1 MRIWLRES
9 WNSSRPHD
17 RMRRNGSRIYRNL
30 KTRLLDEIDAEYGSL
45 FRREK
50 RNVRFDE
57 LWRQTAMKVGLYSVT
72 YRGVWYRGEA
82 IDIFSLVRL
91 AKQQGWEGLELDTE
105 RPHAAPMDLSAD
117 DRKRLRDLAGEV
129 GIELCAVSPNCD
141 LSSPVPVQRE
151 AMICYV
157 RECIKLTHDLGAPI
171 CKIFAAW
178 RGITLYDGLA
188 TYDDT
193 YSYNQYGFWKGDR
206 RAFVVESMRELCRV
220 AEDEGIVLAMQNH
233 GPDIVNRYQDV
244 LSLIEEVGSPAFK
257 ACMDINIEP
266 EADSPEHA
274 REMAA
279 ASGALQIHSHM
290 NGEFARGRDGK
301 VELVAGGYFDKHF
314 WGRQVAYPA
323 YIDALMR
330 SGYAGYVNWEFCHPG
345 RENGKAAGIEYV
357 HNQ

>member
-1 MRIWLRES
+1 
-9 WNSSRPHD
+9 
-17 RMRRNGSRIYRNL
+17 
-30 KTRLLDEIDAEYGSL
+30 
-45 FRREK
+45 
-50 RNVRFDE
+50 
-57 LWRQTAMKVGLYSVT
+57 MKIGLYSVT

-82 IDIFSLVRL
+82 IDVFNLVRL
-91 AKQQGWEGLELDTE
+91 AARQGWEGLELDAE

-117 DRKRLRDLAGEV
+117 DRKRLRDLAGEC

-157 RECIKLTHDLGAPI
+157 RECLKLAHDIGSPI

-193 YSYNQYGFWKGDR
+193 YGHNQYGYWKGDR
-206 RAFVVESMRELCRV
+206 RRFVIESMRELCKV
-220 AEDEGIVLAMQNH
+220 AEDYGIAVAMQNH

-244 LSLIEEVGSPAFK
+244 LSLIKEVGSPAFK

-266 EADSPEHA
+266 EADSPKVA
-274 REMAA
+274 REMTA
-279 ASGALQIHSHM
+279 ASAVLQVHSHM
-290 NGEFARGRDGK
+290 NGEFVRRPDGS

-323 YIDALMR
+323 YVDALVS
-330 SGYAGYVNWEFCHPG
+330 SGYQGYVDWEFCHPAL
-345 RENGKAAGIEYV
+345 ENGKPAGIEYI
-357 HNQ
+357 HNQTQMAFEYLSALRATAQRKVHGTAIG